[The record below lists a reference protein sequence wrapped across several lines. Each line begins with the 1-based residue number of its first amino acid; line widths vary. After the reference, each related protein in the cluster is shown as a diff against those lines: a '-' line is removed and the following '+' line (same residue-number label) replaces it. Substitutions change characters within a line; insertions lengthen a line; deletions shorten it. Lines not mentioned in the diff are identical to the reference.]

1 MNRALGVVVA
11 VCLLAGGAMGQDMGR
26 LIAEPW
32 NGNVCYQSYDHP
44 IIEAGGHVNGD
55 SSDSQVFGWDSFGRI
70 RFNPDDQQSPFVAY
84 HLLTLGLGTDT
95 PLFKTQMD
103 QMDGVMGL
111 HLSGIA
117 GWDIGVTVGGGYSST
132 HPFVNENGVYQIGH
146 LTAQKPIDANDSFLL
161 AVDYEGDS
169 SLLPD
174 VPLPG
179 FAFQHRGEV
188 CTFMVGYP
196 LSYFAWM
203 PEWNVKIAALYEA
216 PYTADIDLDYRMNK
230 HYGFY
235 GDVGNFFQGFVRS
248 DSDIDHRQFFQMTRM
263 ELGLRCNFDPY
274 WDAAM
279 GIGYAFD
286 QNVSNGY
293 DIRDMH
299 GVGHI
304 SNEPYLAFIFRGGF

>member
-1 MNRALGVVVA
+1 MNRILGVVA
-11 VCLLAGGAMGQDMGR
+11 VVSLLAGGAMGQSMGR

-55 SSDSQVFGWDSFGRI
+55 DSDSQVFGWDSFGRI
-70 RFNPDDQQSPFVAY
+70 RFDPDDQQGPFVAY

-95 PLFKTQMD
+95 PAFKTQMD
-103 QMDGVMGL
+103 EMSGVLGF
-111 HLSGIA
+111 HLGDVA
-117 GWDIGVTVGGGYSST
+117 GWDMGVTVGGGYSST
-132 HPFVNENGVYQIGH
+132 HPFVNESGVYQIGH

-161 AVDYEGDS
+161 AVDYEGNS

-196 LSYFAWM
+196 TSYFAWM
-203 PEWNVKIAALYEA
+203 PKWNVKIAALYEA

-230 HYGFY
+230 NYGFY
-235 GDVGNFFQGFVRS
+235 SDVGNFFQGFVRS
-248 DSDIDHRQFFQMTRM
+248 DSDIYHRQFFQMTRV

-274 WDAAM
+274 WDAAI

-293 DIRDMH
+293 DIRDMR